1 MNLFGIMFHKTI
13 LSIVFLASPV
23 LSLEPCT
30 DDSTCNCE
38 NGLIAE
44 CTFVKH
50 SHGAT
55 YLVLRNLP
63 PTNFS
68 SNFYISNVDTK
79 HWLDL
84 QKIDNTKLLFV
95 DIINSPIRNYTNLLL
110 YLELMDIKIM
120 VLYFEGAGF
129 EEVSFS
135 MFYWWPNS
143 W

>member
-23 LSLEPCT
+23 LSLEPCKVN
-30 DDSTCNCE
+30 STCNCE

-50 SHGAT
+50 SHDAT

-63 PTNFS
+63 ATNFS

-135 MFYWWPNS
+135 MFY
-143 W
+143 